1 MNRDIDKNDQIMLR
15 KIARL
20 NVWSVIFS
28 YTSMI
33 NFFQYP
39 LIPQLFWIL
48 MGLVGGLVVVWK
60 NILLKDLTRGI
71 LAVDIAF
78 LLIGLIMSEFLP
90 NIMGLVKTLIIVVIG
105 GAHGYVAAT
114 VLEKKTNWD
123 GSL

>member
-48 MGLVGGLVVVWK
+48 MGLVGGLMVVWK

-90 NIMGLVKTLIIVVIG
+90 NIMGLVKTLIVLVIG
-105 GAHGYVAAT
+105 VAHGYVAAT

>member
-1 MNRDIDKNDQIMLR
+1 MNRDVDKNDQIMLR

-39 LIPQLFWIL
+39 FIPQLFSIL
-48 MGLVGGLVVVWK
+48 MGLVGGLMVVWK

-114 VLEKKTNWD
+114 ILEKKTNWD